1 MSFYLLDVAKVWK
14 TTKTLS
20 YLNVIFR
27 LNVLWYQKNAV
38 SLPSLMHKNKY
49 KYVSIVSAA
58 AVLLLLGV
66 YMWMTYRSV
75 TNDIR
80 EKAGNQLTWAMFYES
95 YTRAD
100 LVTEEDTL
108 SLPQSRGNLSLASS
122 VEGMNDALSRK
133 YHSELSLD
141 AVAMYVDSLLSVA
154 QLNRNVTIQE
164 IVMEGPSTG
173 NRRVKVVRQNNDRC
187 SSWSLL
193 TKPVSIRRD
202 QSRAIRLA
210 LNNPYSE
217 LARRLSPLF
226 LLSAFILGFF
236 AVIIVQLLRFI
247 TEQEQMAA
255 LRNDFSYA
263 MVHDMKS
270 PLSSIIMGAHFLHSG
285 KVDDKPQIKEKY
297 FTIIE
302 DEAEHLLALINKLLT
317 ISKLEN
323 KKLILNKQEMD
334 LAPIIDDLVE
344 KAKAKATKPIK
355 VTTSL
360 EVTQVMADE
369 QYLAEAI
376 SNLIDNAVKYSKDEI
391 ELQIKTFDTD
401 KNVLLKVRDN
411 GIGISKEEQQV
422 IFDKFGRAAIHEKNR
437 KGGVSGFGLGL
448 NYVDQVMQAHGG
460 KVTVSS
466 EKDKFSEFTLYIPQ
480 I

>member
-1 MSFYLLDVAKVWK
+1 
-14 TTKTLS
+14 
-20 YLNVIFR
+20 
-27 LNVLWYQKNAV
+27 
-38 SLPSLMHKNKY
+38 MHKNKY

-58 AVLLLLGV
+58 AVLLLLGI

-75 TNDIR
+75 TKDIEER
-80 EKAGNQLTWAMFYES
+80 AGAQLTWAMFYES

-100 LVTEEDTL
+100 IVTEGDTL
-108 SLPQSRGNLSLASS
+108 SLPEARRNLSLASS

-133 YHSELSLD
+133 YHSEISLD
-141 AVAMYVDSLLSVA
+141 TVAMYVDSLLSVA
-154 QLNRNVTIQE
+154 GINRDVTVQE
-164 IVMEGPSTG
+164 IGDKDVKRE
-173 NRRVKVVRQNNDRC
+173 RVIRENNDRR
-187 SSWSLL
+187 SSWSLM

-202 QSRAIRLA
+202 GSRAIRLA
-210 LNNPYSE
+210 LNNPYPE

-226 LLSAFILGFF
+226 LISAIILGFF
-236 AVIIVQLLRFI
+236 AIIIIQLLRFI
-247 TEQEQMAA
+247 TEQEQMTE

-297 FTIIE
+297 YSIIE
-302 DEAEHLLALINKLLT
+302 DEAEHLLALVNKLLT

-323 KKLILNKQEMD
+323 KKLILNKHETD
-334 LAPIIDDLVE
+334 LQPIIDDLVE
-344 KAKAKATKPIK
+344 KAKAKATKPIEI
-355 VTTSL
+355 TTHL
-360 EVTQVMADE
+360 EVKNVLADE
-369 QYLAEAI
+369 QYLTEAI
-376 SNLIDNAVKYSKDEI
+376 ANLIDNAVKYSKDEI
-391 ELQIKTFDTD
+391 KIEIKSWDTD
-401 KNVLLKVRDN
+401 KHVLLKVRDN
-411 GIGISKEEQQV
+411 GIGMTKEELQV

-466 EKDKFSEFTLYIPQ
+466 EKDKFSEFTLYIPKEKNENKRKE